1 MELPVVKDTNPNEVD
16 KYYKILL
23 YNVQS
28 LETLGKLE
36 RVNGMTRSVIDKLP
50 GIKSDIVRGH
60 EGWQDWDLAQ
70 LVKEM
75 KVWRDINPCNE
86 ESGKEKGKRKDRSD
100 KVFNTGAKKHSCVYC
115 EDSNHK
121 SRECPRVVDVNE
133 RKKILATKRLCFNCT
148 GARHRASECR
158 STSGCQRCKKK
169 HHTSICMMKDKLL
182 ATEQGSKS
190 VVYPIVN
197 VNVEG
202 IECRALLDT
211 GAGSSY
217 ASAALLD
224 RLPKRSQSKEVR
236 KIEMMLGSTTREVS
250 LSTINVASVDGEEK
264 LQVEVTRVER
274 GKLFTIDN
282 PHYSEIIQSFKQFEG
297 VVMVDNDPKP
307 FLPVHLILGASD
319 YAAIKTAEPP
329 RVGQLG
335 EPVAERT
342 KFGWTIMSSG
352 KDLDHSKMLLTQT
365 SHTDYEDLCRLD
377 ILGLEDRPEHDKQ
390 TVHAEFRE
398 QLIRDPEGW
407 YETGLLWKKNHPPLP
422 SNKES
427 SLRRLDRLYNK
438 LEKME
443 VTREYNK
450 VIEQQKEEGIVEL
463 ADELTKSKEF
473 YLPHKPVVRTGA
485 ESTKLRVV
493 YDGSTRET
501 PQVSTSVICRTS
513 APEQA
518 VERPDTN
525 AVSSSCIVWRPKTS
539 LSTSED

>member
-1 MELPVVKDTNPNEVD
+1 ME
-16 KYYKILL
+16 
-23 YNVQS
+23 
-28 LETLGKLE
+28 
-36 RVNGMTRSVIDKLP
+36 RAW
-50 GIKSDIVRGH
+50 VRGC
-60 EGWQDWDLAQ
+60 
-70 LVKEM
+70 
-75 KVWRDINPCNE
+75 INPCNE

-158 STSGCQRCKKK
+158 STSGCQRCKQK

-182 ATEQGSKS
+182 ATEQGSKP

-211 GAGSSY
+211 GARSSY

-282 PHYSEIIQSFKQFEG
+282 PHHSEIFQSFKHLEG
-297 VVMVDNDPKP
+297 VVTVDNDPKP
-307 FLPVHLILGASD
+307 FLPVHLILEASD

-352 KDLDHSKMLLTQT
+352 KELDHSKMLLTQT

-377 ILGLEDRPEHDKQ
+377 ILGLEDRPEHDQQ

-422 SNKES
+422 SNKEGR
-427 SLRRLDRLYNK
+427 LLRLDGLYNK

-463 ADELTKSKEF
+463 DDEHPKSKEF
-473 YLPHKPVVRTGA
+473 YLPYKPVVRTGA

-493 YDGSTRET
+493 YDGSARET
-501 PQVSTSVICRTS
+501 PNPLVSTSVYMPDLRSRASCGTS
-513 APEQA
+513 
-518 VERPDTN
+518 
-525 AVSSSCIVWRPKTS
+525 
-539 LSTSED
+539 

>member
-1 MELPVVKDTNPNEVD
+1 MTKFAYLKELVEPKIRTDIDGLPLTTEGYSRAKAILSGEYGKTSEIVNAYVQNILELPVVKDTNPNEVD
-16 KYYKILL
+16 KFYKILL

-60 EGWQDWDLAQ
+60 EGWQDWGLAQ
-70 LVKEM
+70 LVKVM

-158 STSGCQRCKKK
+158 STSGCQRCKQK

-182 ATEQGSKS
+182 ATEQGSKP

-282 PHYSEIIQSFKQFEG
+282 PHYSEIFQSFS
-297 VVMVDNDPKP
+297 
-307 FLPVHLILGASD
+307 IL
-319 YAAIKTAEPP
+319 
-329 RVGQLG
+329 
-335 EPVAERT
+335 
-342 KFGWTIMSSG
+342 
-352 KDLDHSKMLLTQT
+352 
-365 SHTDYEDLCRLD
+365 
-377 ILGLEDRPEHDKQ
+377 
-390 TVHAEFRE
+390 
-398 QLIRDPEGW
+398 
-407 YETGLLWKKNHPPLP
+407 
-422 SNKES
+422 KES
-427 SLRRLDRLYNK
+427 SRWIMIPN
-438 LEKME
+438 
-443 VTREYNK
+443 NFC
-450 VIEQQKEEGIVEL
+450 Q
-463 ADELTKSKEF
+463 
-473 YLPHKPVVRTGA
+473 
-485 ESTKLRVV
+485 ST
-493 YDGSTRET
+493 
-501 PQVSTSVICRTS
+501 
-513 APEQA
+513 
-518 VERPDTN
+518 
-525 AVSSSCIVWRPKTS
+525 
-539 LSTSED
+539 